1 MMRIRVAILMPQVA
15 IFLAALAGTALPV
28 YGAPAFAISA
38 LPMPAFPTKDESLD
52 QLIARADAARP
63 EDRPALYVEIA
74 RQKADLADQS
84 YHDGNAEA
92 GAASL
97 GEVVTFAKKA
107 TEASIET
114 GKKLK
119 NTEITLRKM
128 VEKFRDVKRT
138 VAFEDQAPIQQT
150 MDELEKMRTD
160 LLAAMFGKKKAK

>member
-1 MMRIRVAILMPQVA
+1 MMRIRVTILTLQVA
-15 IFLAALAGTALPV
+15 IFLAAPAGTALPV
-28 YGAPAFAISA
+28 FAAPAFA
-38 LPMPAFPTKDESLD
+38 MKDESLD
-52 QLIARADAARP
+52 QLIARAETARP

-74 RQKADLADQS
+74 RQKADIADQS

-92 GAASL
+92 GAATL
-97 GEVVTFAKKA
+97 REVVTFAKKA
-107 TEASIET
+107 TDASIET

-138 VAFEDQAPIQQT
+138 VAFEDQTPIQET

-160 LLAAMFGKKKAK
+160 LLSAMFGKKKAK

>member
-1 MMRIRVAILMPQVA
+1 MMRIRVAILTLQVA
-15 IFLAALAGTALPV
+15 IFLAALTGAAL
-28 YGAPAFAISA
+28 PAFAA
-38 LPMPAFPTKDESLD
+38 PGFATKDESLD
-52 QLIARADAARP
+52 QLIARAEAARP

-92 GAASL
+92 GAATL
-97 GEVVTFAKKA
+97 REVVTFAMKA
-107 TEASIET
+107 TDASIET

-128 VEKFRDVKRT
+128 VTKFGDVKRT
-138 VAFEDQAPIQQT
+138 VAFEDQAPIQQA

-160 LLAAMFGKKKAK
+160 LLSAMFGKKKAK